1 MQYKLLA
8 TFDNYIPAH
17 IAMGCLKE
25 SDIECWLKDENTVTI
40 NPVWGNAVGGIKLM
54 VEEGQFDAARN
65 ILYELNKEYQEK
77 HACTRCGSSNIQLV
91 SSPRQTSNILTALT
105 SFFLGSYAVASHKV
119 YHCFD
124 CGHEYDKVPDRDS
137 SFN

>member
-54 VEEGQFDAARN
+54 VAESQFVAARD
-65 ILYELNKEYQEK
+65 LLGELNREYQQK
-77 HACTRCGSSNIQLV
+77 HACTKCGSANIQLV
-91 SSPRQTSNILTALT
+91 SSPRQPSNVLSALA
-105 SFFLGSYAVASHKV
+105 FYFLGSYAVPVNKV

-124 CGHEYDKVPDRDS
+124 CGHEYDKVPE
-137 SFN
+137 